1 MEYHDLTNHV
11 HQDDHADNHADDYDH
26 YADHYH
32 SADHDDQDWHKMW
45 AEALQ

>member
-11 HQDDHADNHADDYDH
+11 HQDDHADNHADDH
-26 YADHYH
+26 DHYH